1 MPSYRSV
8 RKMTVRV
15 VVVDDSATM
24 RSLISTTLRS
34 DPEIEVV
41 GEAADPYEAREVIK
55 KTSPDVITLDVE
67 MPNMSGIS
75 FLDKI
80 MKLRPTPVIMVS
92 TLTQR
97 GADASL
103 AALEIGAF
111 DCIQKPSSSLP
122 GAFDTL
128 IQKVKDAAQAGCK
141 PRRLSIVKE
150 TNKIHDYKPDGSIVA
165 IGSSTGGVE
174 ALIEILSGFPKNCPP
189 TIISQHMPANF
200 IKSFVLRLRKLCQPN
215 IYEAQSGQNLE
226 AGNVYFSP
234 GDQHMEIYGESNYT
248 IKLNQL
254 EKVNGHRPS
263 VDVMF
268 ESVAKYAGSKA
279 VGVILTGLGADGARG
294 LLSMRRVGAQTI
306 GQDEDSCVV
315 YGMPRV
321 AFEIGA
327 VLQQSPLDQISE
339 KILKLTN
346 RRKMVD

>member
-1 MPSYRSV
+1 
-8 RKMTVRV
+8 MTIRV
-15 VVVDDSATM
+15 VIVDDSSTM
-24 RSLISTTLRS
+24 RSLISTTLKS

-41 GEAADPYEAREVIK
+41 GEAADPYEAREIIK

-111 DCIQKPSSSLP
+111 DCIQKPSASLP
-122 GAFDTL
+122 GAFDGL
-128 IQKVKDAAQAGCK
+128 VQKVKDAARSGCR
-141 PRRLSIVKE
+141 PRRLSLVKE
-150 TNKIHDYKPDGSIVA
+150 NNKILDYKPDGSIVA
-165 IGSSTGGVE
+165 VGSSTGGVE
-174 ALIEILSGFPKNCPP
+174 ALIEILSDFPKNCPP

-200 IKSFVLRLRKLCQPN
+200 IKSFVLRLKRTCQPN
-215 IYEAQSGQNLE
+215 ICEAQSGQRLE
-226 AGNVYFSP
+226 IGNVYFSP
-234 GDQHMEIYGESNYT
+234 GDQHMEISGQSNYV
-248 IKLNQL
+248 INLNQL

-263 VDVMF
+263 VDIMF
-268 ESVAKYAGSKA
+268 ESVAKCAASKA
-279 VGVILTGLGADGARG
+279 VGIILTGLGSDGARG
-294 LLSMRRVGAQTI
+294 LLSMRKAGAKTI

-327 VLQQSPLDQISE
+327 VLEQSPLDKISR
-339 KILKLTN
+339 KILNLTN
-346 RRKMVD
+346 IKKMAD